1 MVRNHVGTENII
13 WDIRKF
19 HRHGQVH
26 ERRGNQRSDG
36 RMRTENRQ
44 QEPRRDVSAGSFLL
58 EKNHRDDTELAR
70 ICRRYEGVACLNSNG
85 KGEKK

>member
-1 MVRNHVGTENII
+1 MLELKTSFGTFGNA
-13 WDIRKF
+13 
-19 HRHGQVH
+19 GQ
-26 ERRGNQRSDG
+26 EGDE

>member
-1 MVRNHVGTENII
+1 
-13 WDIRKF
+13 
-19 HRHGQVH
+19 
-26 ERRGNQRSDG
+26 
-36 RMRTENRQ
+36 MRTENRQ